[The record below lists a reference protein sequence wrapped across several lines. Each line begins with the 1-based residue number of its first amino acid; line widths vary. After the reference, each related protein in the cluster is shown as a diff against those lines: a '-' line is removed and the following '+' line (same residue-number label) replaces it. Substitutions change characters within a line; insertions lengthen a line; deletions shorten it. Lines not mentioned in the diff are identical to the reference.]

1 MIYAFQAIMIA
12 GGTNRGDKTTVVL
25 EYDIDSNSYN
35 TIQALPDP
43 KTMPTL
49 VRKDNYMYLFGG
61 SASNEVLRI
70 ELSLFTDWEK
80 LENMKEEINDAL
92 VVPYN

>member
-1 MIYAFQAIMIA
+1 MIA
-12 GGTNRGDKTTVVL
+12 GGQYQGGKTTVVL

-35 TIQALPDP
+35 TIQELPDY
-43 KTMPTL
+43 KTKPTL

-61 SASNEVLRI
+61 STSNGVFRI

-80 LENMKEEINDAL
+80 LENMKEEIDYPL

>member
-1 MIYAFQAIMIA
+1 MIA
-12 GGTNRGDKTTVVL
+12 GGINRGGKTTVVL

-43 KTMPTL
+43 KKMPTL

-61 SASNEVLRI
+61 AGSNEVLRI

-80 LENMKEEINDAL
+80 LENMKEIIRDPL

>member
-1 MIYAFQAIMIA
+1 MYAFQAIMIA
-12 GGTNRGDKTTVVL
+12 GGQKPGDKTKVVL

-35 TIQALPDP
+35 TIQMLPDP
-43 KTMPTL
+43 KSGPTM

-61 SASNEVLRI
+61 SKSKEVLRI

-80 LENMKEEINDAL
+80 LENMKEEIHDPL

>member
-1 MIYAFQAIMIA
+1 MIT
-12 GGTNRGDKTTVVL
+12 GGQNREGKTQVVL

-35 TIQALPDP
+35 TIQMLPDP
-43 KTMPTL
+43 KSRPTL

-70 ELSLFTDWEK
+70 ELSLTTDWEK
-80 LENMKEEINDAL
+80 LENMKEEITNAL